1 MGKKS
6 PIVIAEHFLICFLTL
21 QVDLLINGERWS
33 GSKPNQ
39 QLEVRVS
46 SENFDTALAKMAS
59 VCLPKTIFQGIAAKK
74 SSDLGKLETFLP
86 IDHRSAAV
94 QIFHIICFYIG
105 HHSRSTPMSIS
116 WRILGG

>member
-86 IDHRSAAV
+86 IDHRSSV
-94 QIFHIICFYIG
+94 GQIFHIICFYIG
-105 HHSRSTPMSIS
+105 HHSRSTAMPIS

>member
-46 SENFDTALAKMAS
+46 SENFDTALAQARGALRPH
-59 VCLPKTIFQGIAAKK
+59 LP
-74 SSDLGKLETFLP
+74 
-86 IDHRSAAV
+86 
-94 QIFHIICFYIG
+94 
-105 HHSRSTPMSIS
+105 
-116 WRILGG
+116 